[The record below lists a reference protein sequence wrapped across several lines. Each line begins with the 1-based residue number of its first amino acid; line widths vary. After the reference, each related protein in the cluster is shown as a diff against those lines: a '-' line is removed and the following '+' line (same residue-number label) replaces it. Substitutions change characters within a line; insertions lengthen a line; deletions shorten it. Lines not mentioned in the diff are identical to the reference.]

1 MVVRLQYSVVVYL
14 TGGAG
19 LTMAFRENRVLAEML
34 AH

>member
-1 MVVRLQYSVVVYL
+1 MVVHLQYSVAVYL
-14 TGGAG
+14 TGGVS